1 MTQKKPGEWCISEG
15 RLGMKIG
22 PQKGQVS
29 DPCSCLGSVRLH
41 CKKPSL
47 SLGAALEVSKS
58 TTIALG

>member
-1 MTQKKPGEWCISEG
+1 
-15 RLGMKIG
+15 MKIG

-29 DPCSCLGSVRLH
+29 DPCRCLGSVRLH

-47 SLGAALEVSKS
+47 SLGAALEVAKS